1 MRISN
6 NRLDKILQSYLQQ
19 TETVRGKQA
28 NSVKKESEV
37 EPKKDSAAITGKSP
51 EFQKAKELYSQLP
64 DVREEKIREARERL
78 QSGNYVSSEEIAEKI
93 IYQSLTDKK
102 V

>member
-6 NRLDKILQSYLQQ
+6 SRLDKILQSYLQQ
-19 TETVRGKQA
+19 TETVKDKQA
-28 NSVKKESEV
+28 NSVKKESEA
-37 EPKKDSAAITGKSP
+37 KSKRDSAAITAKSP
-51 EFQKAKELYSQLP
+51 EFQKAKELYSRLP

-78 QSGNYVSSEEIAEKI
+78 LSGNYVSSEEIAEKI
-93 IYQSLTDKK
+93 IYRSLADRE